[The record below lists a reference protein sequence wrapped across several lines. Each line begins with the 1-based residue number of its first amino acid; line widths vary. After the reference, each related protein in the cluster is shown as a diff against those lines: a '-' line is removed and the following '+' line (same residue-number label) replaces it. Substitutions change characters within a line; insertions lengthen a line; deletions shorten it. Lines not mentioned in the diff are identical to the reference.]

1 MADSCLMVGPLIT
14 LLTDFGAGSGYPAQV
29 KGVIL
34 GLCPTAQIVDISHEV
49 PPFRILVA
57 QLMLRD
63 AVGAF
68 PPGSIHVG
76 VVDPGVGTS
85 RRLLLVVGGDKA
97 PGHLFVGPDNGL
109 LWPFVRGGR
118 AFELAEPSL
127 RRAVVSP
134 TFHGRDIFAPAA
146 AHLALGVPPERFGP
160 EIVDPIKLQPPR
172 VRREGGAVVGE
183 VLFVDHF
190 GNLVTNLDVEDLPPV
205 ERSQLQVSVGGRTL
219 VPVRTTYA
227 EIPAGGA
234 VALIGSSGYLEVA
247 MREGSAQRLLGLD
260 DACGMPVVVEAAWE
274 FEAKGR

>member
-1 MADSCLMVGPLIT
+1 MAAPLIT

-34 GLCPTAQIVDISHEV
+34 GLCPAAQIVDISHEV
-49 PPFRILVA
+49 PPFRILLA

-63 AVGAF
+63 AVAAF
-68 PPGSIHVG
+68 PAGSIHLG

-85 RRLLLVVGGDKA
+85 RRPLLVLGGDKA
-97 PGHLFVGPDNGL
+97 PGHMFVGPDNGL

-118 AFELAEPSL
+118 VFELTDPSL

-134 TFHGRDIFAPAA
+134 SFHGRDIFAPAA
-146 AHLALGVPPERFGP
+146 AHLALGVAPERFGP
-160 EIVDPIKLQPPR
+160 EIVDPVKLQPPR
-172 VRREGGAVVGE
+172 VRHEGGAVVGE
-183 VLFVDHF
+183 VLFADHF

-205 ERSQLQVSVGGRTL
+205 DRSRLQVSVGGRTL

-227 EIPAGGA
+227 EVPAGGA

-260 DACGMPVVVEAAWE
+260 DACGMPVVVEVA
-274 FEAKGR
+274 